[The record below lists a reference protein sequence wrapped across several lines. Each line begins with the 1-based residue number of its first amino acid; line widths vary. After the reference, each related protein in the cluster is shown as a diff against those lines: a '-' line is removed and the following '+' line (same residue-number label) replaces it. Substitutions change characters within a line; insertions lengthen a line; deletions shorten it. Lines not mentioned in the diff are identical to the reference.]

1 MENIQDIKREL
12 ESIKKIKEDAT
23 YIELIKT
30 IKIILILWFLSVVGI
45 VAGFLIYLNQ
55 FEVETITETET
66 IYTQEGGSCNN
77 INCVNQGDVIN
88 GAVIDDKNKN

>member
-1 MENIQDIKREL
+1 M
-12 ESIKKIKEDAT
+12 
-23 YIELIKT
+23 
-30 IKIILILWFLSVVGI
+30 VGI